1 MNGGSVLKEE
11 EEYTED
17 MNQLLEIINAKGD
30 TGELLEIVDKYK
42 QAENPECNHD
52 LFYQELRVIAEDS
65 AKGD

>member
-1 MNGGSVLKEE
+1 MKKD
-11 EEYTED
+11 EYTND

-42 QAENPECNHD
+42 ETENEESNHHNHD

-65 AKGD
+65 ARED

>member
-1 MNGGSVLKEE
+1 MKKD
-11 EEYTED
+11 EYTND

-42 QAENPECNHD
+42 ETENEESNHNHD

-65 AKGD
+65 ARED

>member
-1 MNGGSVLKEE
+1 MKED
-11 EEYTED
+11 EYTDD

-42 QAENPECNHD
+42 QPENPECNHD

-65 AKGD
+65 AKED